1 MPPTNRHPYVPGA
14 KEIGKKVREA
24 IHALE
29 NGNYEI
35 ADDSQNVRSFES
47 LGVFSM
53 DEVLELVLEFLDEIQ
68 ALGPE
73 KCYCGIGGK
82 VEFSHKHRFTDVR
95 LYAYHWLSERMQKR
109 MYLKFGLRNR
119 DSKISFTYI
128 HLSCHDDEQP
138 TY

>member
-1 MPPTNRHPYVPGA
+1 MPPPNRHPYVPGA

-24 IHALE
+24 INALE

-35 ADDSQNVRSFES
+35 ADDNQNARTFES
-47 LGVFSM
+47 LGVCTM
-53 DEVLELVLEFLDEIQ
+53 DEVLEYVLEFLDEIQ

-73 KCYCGIGGK
+73 NCYCGIGGK
-82 VEFSHKHRFTDVR
+82 VAFSHMHRFTDVR
-95 LYAYHWLSERMQKR
+95 LYAYHWFSTRMTKR

-119 DSKISFTYI
+119 NSKISFTYI
-128 HLSCHDDEQP
+128 HLSCHDDEPP